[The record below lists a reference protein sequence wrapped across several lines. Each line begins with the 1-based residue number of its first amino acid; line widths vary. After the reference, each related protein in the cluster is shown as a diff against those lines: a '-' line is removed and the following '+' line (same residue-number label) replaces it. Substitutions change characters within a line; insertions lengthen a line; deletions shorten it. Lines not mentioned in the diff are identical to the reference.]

1 MNYWRRLTTA
11 TTASDIFLS
20 RKRRWNICRKHC
32 SQVGRVSEKDRE
44 EKEHRSWKI
53 HHKVRLL
60 YQNSVLSTE
69 ETKEQHSNNLWFLTK
84 LYFSV
89 SCRSLLLIFYWLVI
103 NFHSSYSPV
112 WCDWSSQ
119 QCFLQYVGGWILSFF
134 FSSIY
139 CNNHKKIHI
148 FNRVFIT
155 NINNNNNSD
164 ILFIQRFSWYSKR
177 LFRS

>member
-134 FSSIY
+134 FL
-139 CNNHKKIHI
+139 
-148 FNRVFIT
+148 
-155 NINNNNNSD
+155 
-164 ILFIQRFSWYSKR
+164 LFTAIIIRRFTFLIEFS
-177 LFRS
+177 